1 MDRLSDWY
9 RYVDELSRPARRSS
23 DEEAS
28 TEPWRPWMPPPAGDP
43 EEITEIV
50 RPDQVPDLA
59 LGLGGR
65 DRPTPLQ
72 PAEPRYEDPTLDD
85 ELQPIREWDVPS
97 FQAPSFDLSIPL
109 FGQAPV
115 KQAMEPVPAGGA
127 ARTAAADSPPRRR
140 AGTAEA
146 GDAAAE
152 DPAGRPAADTRP
164 ADTSQADNELLLDA
178 ESYRERLALMRGP
191 DVAQNSYKSPFRETR
206 EELVQRL
213 LDPPLTLEDA
223 ARLLGVCPTTV
234 RRYTNR
240 GHLRHFRTS
249 GNQRR
254 FRLSDVLEFLETR
267 SSEIAADA
275 EADEKKLRGE

>member
-1 MDRLSDWY
+1 MPPSAGDA
-9 RYVDELSRPARRSS
+9 DELA
-23 DEEAS
+23 EA
-28 TEPWRPWMPPPAGDP
+28 
-43 EEITEIV
+43 V

-59 LGLGGR
+59 LTLGR
-65 DRPTPLQ
+65 KDRPTPLQ

-85 ELQPIREWDVPS
+85 ELQPILEWEFPS
-97 FQAPSFDLSIPL
+97 LQAPSFDLPIPL
-109 FGQAPV
+109 FGEARV
-115 KQAMEPVPAGGA
+115 KEAPAGSTRRKSAESA
-127 ARTAAADSPPRRR
+127 AMPEGVGPTRTESPPSRPVGTPEAGSAAPEDR
-140 AGTAEA
+140 AAGPTAEQ
-146 GDAAAE
+146 
-152 DPAGRPAADTRP
+152 DT
-164 ADTSQADNELLLDA
+164 LLDA
-178 ESYRERLALMRGP
+178 ESYRERLALVRGQ

-254 FRLSDVLEFLETR
+254 FRLSDVLEFLEAR

-275 EADEKKLRGE
+275 EADERKLRGE